1 MADLGFGDPKYW
13 DHRYAQENDEEV
25 FDWLESYQSLK
36 LSLGEF
42 LTDKSMKILVAGCGN
57 AKFSEDLYDD
67 GFTNVVNND
76 ISDIVIQ
83 KMAKRNKEKR
93 PLMQWLTMDCTNM
106 WQF

>member
-1 MADLGFGDPKYW
+1 MADLGFGNPKYW
-13 DHRYAQENDEEV
+13 DHRYAQEKDEDI

-42 LTDKSMKILVAGCGN
+42 LTDKSMKILVVGCGN

-67 GFTNVVNND
+67 GYTNVVNND
-76 ISDIVIQ
+76 ISDVVIQ

-93 PLMQWLTMDCTNM
+93 PQMQWLTMDCTNM

>member
-1 MADLGFGDPKYW
+1 
-13 DHRYAQENDEEV
+13 
-25 FDWLESYQSLK
+25 
-36 LSLGEF
+36 
-42 LTDKSMKILVAGCGN
+42 MKILVVGCGN

-93 PLMQWLTMDCTNM
+93 PQM
-106 WQF
+106 